1 MDCSEECGI
10 FGVWAPS
17 EPVLGICYAGI
28 FSLQHR
34 GQEGAGIALYD
45 GKSIHIQTGLGL
57 VSDVFKNLD
66 LTRCGQC
73 AIGHVQ
79 YSKRGGRSESNLLP
93 LSIDLPQGTV
103 AISFNGKLTNY
114 DTLRTCLEANGVKF
128 NTASDAEVIL
138 HLLSETHCSSLEEMV
153 STATKRLEG
162 SYSILLMTNTQLI
175 AVRDPSARKPLCLG
189 KLKEGQFVVAS
200 ESCAIGA
207 VNAQFIRDLSPGEI
221 LIIDAMGIRTI
232 SMGVLKQQQRC
243 VFEYIYLARPD
254 SVMDN
259 IDVWMARYRMG
270 KQLAKEHLFE
280 ADIVVPVPSSGTVAA
295 TGYSEQSG
303 IPLVE
308 GIIKNGYA
316 GRTFILP
323 SQEKREAMVSL
334 KLAPIKNNIKG
345 KNILL
350 VDDSVVRGT
359 TMRYLISM
367 LRQCEVKKIFLC
379 LSSPQIFTPC
389 NYGVDMA
396 THSELI
402 SSQLSLEEIRE
413 SLGCDGIHFLSI
425 NGLMEAVDDV
435 NQEVMCL
442 ECFRHS

>member
-10 FGVWAPS
+10 FGIWAPG
-17 EPVLGICYAGI
+17 EPVSGICYAGI

-34 GQEGAGIALYD
+34 GQEGAGIALHD

-57 VSDVFKNLD
+57 VSDVLKNLD
-66 LTRCGQC
+66 LTCCGQC

-93 LSIDLPQGTV
+93 LSINLPQGAV
-103 AISFNGKLTNY
+103 AISFNGRLTNY
-114 DTLRTCLEANGVKF
+114 DMLRACLEENGVKF
-128 NTASDAEVIL
+128 NTSSDAEVIL
-138 HLLSETHCSSLEEMV
+138 HLLSESPCSSFEDMV
-153 STATKRLEG
+153 STAAGKLEG
-162 SYSILLMTNTQLI
+162 SFSILLMTNTQLI

-189 KLKEGQFVVAS
+189 KLKEGQYVVAS
-200 ESCAIGA
+200 ESCAMGA
-207 VNAQFIRDLSPGEI
+207 VNAQFIRDLSPGEM
-221 LIIDAMGIRTI
+221 LIIDALGIRSV
-232 SMGVLKQQQRC
+232 SMSTPKQQQRC

-270 KQLAKEHLFE
+270 KQLAKEHLFD

-323 SQEKREAMVSL
+323 SQEKREAMVCL
-334 KLAPIKNNIKG
+334 KLAPIKNNLKG
-345 KNILL
+345 KSIIL

-396 THSELI
+396 TRSELI
-402 SSQLSLEEIRE
+402 SSQLSLGEIQR
-413 SLGCDGIHFLSI
+413 SLDCDGIHFLTI

-435 NQEVMCL
+435 KQEVMCL
-442 ECFRHS
+442 ECFGHS